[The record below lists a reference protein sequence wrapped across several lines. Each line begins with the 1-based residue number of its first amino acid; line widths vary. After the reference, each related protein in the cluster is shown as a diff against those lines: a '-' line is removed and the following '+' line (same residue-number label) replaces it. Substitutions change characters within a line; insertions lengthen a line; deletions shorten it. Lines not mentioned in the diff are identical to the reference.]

1 MSPSYLLP
9 FRARGRTA
17 AVLSA
22 LLACAAAAGAAPP
35 APGAKRPVTVAEV
48 LAASTPADWRALDPQ
63 NTLYVDL
70 PGGRVVIELAPQFAP
85 HHVANVL
92 TLVRGGYFDGIPIVR
107 AQDNY
112 VVQWGDPEGKKP
124 LGQAQRSVAAE
135 FERPLRGLTIT
146 KLTDPDS
153 YASVVGFLDGFP
165 VAADPALGRAWPVHC
180 YGMVGA
186 GRDNDVDSGG
196 GTELYVVIGQAPR
209 HLDRNVTL
217 LGKVVQG
224 MELLSVTPRGSGAL
238 GFYEHP
244 EQRIPIKSIRVAAD
258 VPAAQRTELE
268 VLRTDTPTFLA
279 YVGARANRVE
289 EWFKVPAGHVDV
301 CNVPVPVRPRPAP
314 KS

>member
-1 MSPSYLLP
+1 M
-9 FRARGRTA
+9 
-17 AVLSA
+17 
-22 LLACAAAAGAAPP
+22 
-35 APGAKRPVTVAEV
+35 
-48 LAASTPADWRALDPQ
+48 
-63 NTLYVDL
+63 
-70 PGGRVVIELAPQFAP
+70 
-85 HHVANVL
+85 
-92 TLVRGGYFDGIPIVR
+92 
-107 AQDNY
+107 
-112 VVQWGDPEGKKP
+112 
-124 LGQAQRSVAAE
+124 AAE

-146 KLTDPDS
+146 KLADPDS